1 MTTLIDQQIQALLD
15 QYRAKAEANLGLL
28 EEVLKAMADADRAND
43 WMVRRIAA
51 ALHQHAAA
59 NQPQTQPQAPQVRP
73 AGAPQPHHPP
83 PWRQ

>member
-15 QYRAKAEANLGLL
+15 QYRAKAEANLALL
-28 EEVLKAMADADRAND
+28 EEVLKALADADRANEF
-43 WMVRRIAA
+43 MVRRIAT
-51 ALHQHAAA
+51 ALHQHAAS
-59 NQPQTQPQAPQVRP
+59 THGQPQAPQVRP

>member
-1 MTTLIDQQIQALLD
+1 MTMTTLIDQQIQALLD

-59 NQPQTQPQAPQVRP
+59 NQPQAPQVRP
-73 AGAPQPHHPP
+73 AGAPPHPQHQA
-83 PWRQ
+83 PWRPQ